1 MILNVNYSILHPKV
15 SLNVNYSIL
24 HPKVSLNVIVF
35 GVVGSAM

>member
-1 MILNVNYSILHPKV
+1 MTLNI
-15 SLNVNYSIL
+15 NYSIL